1 MSYETASAT
10 DPNDLLD
17 KLRIFALANGWTV
30 DYSGGRTNVGG
41 GLQAGSNN
49 ALMMNKDG
57 LYVGLY
63 QDTSS
68 NSTAN
73 PTPRVA
79 AYTYPGPWVS
89 ANGSDAQANKTTT
102 TAANQLGGPYTAYH
116 FFTDPARTYLH
127 AAIEVAPGRFSHFHV
142 GTLDK
147 AGGGQ
152 AVAYNTGLRWDRT
165 TSPVNIS
172 NATLISHSIPFDDYN
187 VGISQASTAL
197 RVDSDGLV
205 PRNQVLDYSG
215 STEARGG
222 FRNGSSTALL
232 RDMAIN
238 VAASSLTGRAALLP
252 LICSASRTGGF
263 FSVVG
268 SPFDLRY
275 VSMDNLAPGQVI
287 TLGSDQWKCF
297 PIVRKNGTSGI
308 ENSGVMGF
316 AYRVIS

>member
-49 ALMMNKDG
+49 ALLMNKGG

-68 NSTAN
+68 NATAN
-73 PTPRVA
+73 PAPRIA

-89 ANGSDAQANKTTT
+89 ANGSDAQANKTGTT
-102 TAANQLGGPYTAYH
+102 TANRLGGPYTAYH

-127 AAIEVAPGRFSHFHV
+127 VAIEVVPGRFSHFHV

-152 AVAYNTGLRWDRT
+152 AVAYNTGLNWNFS
-165 TSPVNIS
+165 TSPAYIS
-172 NATLISHSIPFDDYN
+172 DAGSQQHSIPFDDYN
-187 VGISQASTAL
+187 NSPIASATAI
-197 RVDSDGLV
+197 RVDSDGLA
-205 PRNQVLDYSG
+205 PRNQLLHHSSSG
-215 STEARGG
+215 DAKGG
-222 FRNGSSTALL
+222 FRNSTYGML
-232 RDMAIN
+232 RDFALN
-238 VAASSLTGRAALLP
+238 VRASFLTGRAALLP
-252 LICSASRTGGF
+252 LICSAARTGGF

-275 VSMDNLAPGQVI
+275 ISMDNLAPGQVI

-297 PIVRKNGTSGI
+297 PIVRKNGASGV
-308 ENSGVMGF
+308 ENSGGMGF
-316 AYRVIS
+316 AYRVIA